1 MKKIFT
7 NKEIVVYIPSY
18 NCEDYIENVLIS
30 IPSEIHNII
39 DCLIIDN
46 CSTDGSVS
54 KITNFLNKKTLP
66 FHIALIKT
74 KYNLGYS
81 GSQKLAYSL
90 VQKSKNAK
98 KIIMLHGDGQ
108 YPPCLLSKLQPYFSS
123 TVAIVYGYR
132 SKKIYKNREETPF
145 LTYLVVKLLN
155 SIENIC
161 TGFKFKEWHSGFV
174 MYSVN
179 FLKSIPLNKLTKT
192 RHIDGEI
199 LMCAGELQEK
209 VIPIPIYKRYKEYVG
224 FGGLSLIKYVGLHV
238 PTVIIKNIKGH
249 HKKILSHHNKHI
261 NINIYDNY
269 KIIEIY
275 RPSLKLKE
283 NNEY

>member
-54 KITNFLNKKTLP
+54 KITNLLNKKTLP

-90 VQKSKNAK
+90 VQKSTNAK
-98 KIIMLHGDGQ
+98 KIIMLHGDG
-108 YPPCLLSKLQPYFSS
+108 
-123 TVAIVYGYR
+123 
-132 SKKIYKNREETPF
+132 
-145 LTYLVVKLLN
+145 
-155 SIENIC
+155 
-161 TGFKFKEWHSGFV
+161 
-174 MYSVN
+174 
-179 FLKSIPLNKLTKT
+179 SIP
-192 RHIDGEI
+192 I
-199 LMCAGELQEK
+199 M
-209 VIPIPIYKRYKEYVG
+209 
-224 FGGLSLIKYVGLHV
+224 F
-238 PTVIIKNIKGH
+238 IIKITT
-249 HKKILSHHNKHI
+249 LF
-261 NINIYDNY
+261 
-269 KIIEIY
+269 
-275 RPSLKLKE
+275 
-283 NNEY
+283 

>member
-1 MKKIFT
+1 
-7 NKEIVVYIPSY
+7 
-18 NCEDYIENVLIS
+18 LIN
-30 IPSEIHNII
+30 IPSELHNII

-54 KITNFLNKKTLP
+54 KITNLLNKKTLP

-90 VQKSKNAK
+90 VQKSTNAK

-108 YPPCLLSKLQPYFSS
+108 YPSSLLSKLQPYFGSNA
-123 TVAIVYGYR
+123 AIVYGYR

-145 LTYLVVKLLN
+145 LTYIVVKLLN

-161 TGFKFKEWHSGFV
+161 TGFRFKEWHSGFV

-179 FLKSIPLNKLTKT
+179 FLKSIPLNKLTET
-192 RHIDGEI
+192 RHIDGEM
-199 LMCAGELQEK
+199 LMCAGELQERT
-209 VIPIPIYKRYKEYVG
+209 VSVPIYKRYKGYVG

-249 HKKILSHHNKHI
+249 HKKILSDRSKHI
-261 NINIYDNY
+261 DVNISDNY
-269 KIIEIY
+269 EIIKIY
-275 RPSLKLKE
+275 TPSLELKE
-283 NNEY
+283 DYEY